1 MHQYFIVQCFWFEC
15 VIRNLKM
22 YMIYQQCMAGC
33 GFGSLQIKITESFL
47 SKPVYVWIL
56 VSFLQLCIS
65 SFCWW
70 AGTHSVV
77 EMSLNEELVQA
88 TNDSFWEIGKYSRTV
103 KRIDNGKALCDN
115 LRQLIQQRSE
125 IETSYAKN
133 LTNWSKKWN
142 EFLEKGIK
150 NFFLSLRET
159 INDDFAHN
167 LFFRF

>member
-1 MHQYFIVQCFWFEC
+1 MHQYFIVQCFWFAC
-15 VIRNLKM
+15 VIRNFKM
-22 YMIYQQCMAGC
+22 YMNHQQCIAGC
-33 GFGSLQIKITESFL
+33 GFRSLQIKISESFL

-56 VSFLQLCIS
+56 VSFLQLCIA

-142 EFLEKGIK
+142 EFLDKGI
-150 NFFLSLRET
+150 NIFS
-159 INDDFAHN
+159 
-167 LFFRF
+167 